1 MEEKPQEIL
10 TFIVE
15 NQRFALDINNVDRVI
30 RAVAITKLTDS
41 PKFIEGVIDYYGEVI
56 GVVNLRKR
64 LGYPLHELRTSDRF
78 IIAKTMTRKI
88 AFIVDEVEKLLLPD
102 DKEVSDSKIIDAS
115 MQFIKILRE
124 DEGIIL
130 IYDLENLLNKT
141 DEIELEKFIETNF
154 TTIENV

>member
-10 TFIVE
+10 TFLVE
-15 NQRFALDINNVDRVI
+15 NQRFALDIIDVDRVI

-56 GVVNLRKR
+56 AVINLRKR
-64 LGYPLHELRTSDRF
+64 LGYPLHELNISDRF
-78 IIAKTMTRKI
+78 IIAKTTSRKI
-88 AFIVDEVEKLLLPD
+88 ALIVDDVEKLLLPD
-102 DKEVSDSKIIDAS
+102 ESELSDSKEIDAG

-141 DEIELEKFIETNF
+141 DEIYLENFIASNF
-154 TTIENV
+154 PTLENV